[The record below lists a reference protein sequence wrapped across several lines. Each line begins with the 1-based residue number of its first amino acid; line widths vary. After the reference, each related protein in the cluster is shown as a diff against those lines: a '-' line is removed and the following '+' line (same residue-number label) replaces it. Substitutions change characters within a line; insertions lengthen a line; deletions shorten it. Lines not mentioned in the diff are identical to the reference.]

1 MSFASPLALVALV
14 AVPLVAAA
22 YVLFQRRRAHFAE
35 RFASAA
41 MLPNVVDREPG
52 WRRHVPAA
60 VLLLALATLLVGFAR
75 PRALVPAKRENATV
89 VLAIDSSRS
98 MEASDIT
105 PSRLAAVKTAALR
118 FLDRLPAKYRVG
130 VVAISTSAE
139 VVAPATR
146 DRRLVKR
153 AVSELTPEGGTALGD
168 GLAEALKVGR
178 AVPREQGSAG
188 KPGEVPPVS
197 VLLFTDGIQE
207 GGEVPLGQAVAR
219 SRALKIPIS
228 TVVVGTAYGFVSIP
242 RVGGFT
248 QIIRVPADPSELKI
262 VARVTGGHFYV
273 GPRTADLSGV
283 YEDLRSRIGTT
294 RRREEVTFAFGIGA
308 VCLLLLGGSLSVV
321 WLRRAP

>member
-14 AVPLVAAA
+14 AVPLAAVA
-22 YVLFQRRRAHFAE
+22 YVLFQRRRTRFAE
-35 RFASAA
+35 RFAAAA

-52 WRRHVPAA
+52 WRRHVP
-60 VLLLALATLLVGFAR
+60 VVILLLALATLLVGFAR
-75 PRALVPAKRENATV
+75 PRAMIPAKRENATV

-98 MEASDIT
+98 MSAVDIR

-118 FLDRLPAKYRVG
+118 FLDRLPAKYRVA

-139 VVAPATR
+139 VAAPATR
-146 DRRLVKR
+146 DRRLVKQ
-153 AVSELTPEGGTALGD
+153 ALSQLYAEGGTALGD
-168 GLAEALKVGR
+168 GLAEAVKVGR
-178 AVPREQGSAG
+178 AVPREKGSAG

-219 SRALKIPIS
+219 ARRLKIPVS

-248 QIIRVPADPSELKI
+248 QIIRVPADPSELKV
-262 VARVTGGHFYV
+262 VARATGGRFYV

-283 YEDLRSRIGTT
+283 YKDLGSRIGTT
-294 RRREEVTFAFGIGA
+294 RRRQEVTFAFALGA
-308 VCLLLLGGSLSVV
+308 ACLLLVGGSLSAV
-321 WLRRAP
+321 WLRRVP